1 MAKPGSGKGSNMD
14 SSGLFAKKTPPPSVA
29 DAPASVAEKATVQDT
44 RIGSKSAA
52 HDAGLLEK
60 SIKELTKV
68 MMSKDKDMMKSI
80 NKNMG
85 GDGKRENVFII
96 DAQKKY
102 FTQLAEIEIK
112 ARAEQ
117 KKVWQDERDKKRK
130 DFLVEKNIKK
140 GLSKEGAAFAA
151 DERIASEKLKKKN
164 ATGVKKMFFNITDA
178 FKKSPEELKEEKG
191 RMAQMFGGI
200 KKLFGDQ
207 KDKASK
213 GGGLLGGLKKMMGAY
228 SKLIMGLLGAGL
240 LAALSTLNMK
250 QLKKVW
256 EGIKGAFVAVYE
268 FLKPIVI
275 TIWDW
280 AKSDLLPGL
289 VTFFTDQ
296 IESIT
301 KMFSSLK
308 ERFEGWGEMS
318 FGERVMSVLG
328 AIGDIGIY
336 IWDTFKNLMKLVG
349 GLLGIDGTWFKDT
362 WAAIKALPD
371 TIMEKFSKLG
381 DAISNKWNELFPK
394 GIASF
399 FMDEVFTPIRTFFRE
414 ELSFGSF
421 KEILMS
427 YVKVYL
433 AIGELIKKWLLDPA
447 IKWLGEVFGFDT
459 SQFTD
464 FSLAEILTRTFNQII
479 DWFNKLFNIDIKAIF
494 GSILGKAGE
503 IGAKVWGFF
512 TGDKKEEP
520 PVTTTPP
527 KTPPKTPAEVQAETT
542 TREETR
548 GLKKSQWLQRAK
560 KKWAISS
567 GRDPEDFG
575 KAHGGAKGIKELFGA
590 YQKGDMPTPQ
600 PMSELAQIQKDEGFE
615 SGVYKDTM
623 GIKTIGYGFNL
634 ERAGAQEAL
643 DAAGIKKSLA
653 DLSSGDVTMTE
664 EEASRLMLGEMPHF
678 RGVAERFVGKET
690 WKNLSGNR
698 QGIITNMAYNMGE
711 GTLNKF
717 KKLKAAIKSGDW
729 REAQVQMKDSSWSK
743 QVKGRADRLIARMGQ
758 NDTGTQLAS
767 AQSTSDGLGSS
778 SGGGVIIAPSN
789 VSNTTTHTSDM
800 YAHETTHRDTEINR
814 HL

>member
-1 MAKPGSGKGSNMD
+1 MAKGKLPNIW
-14 SSGLFAKKTPPPSVA
+14 SSASTHAQPPPSVA
-29 DAPASVAEKATVQDT
+29 DAPASVTKPSAKESRMSEKNALADMGTEKA
-44 RIGSKSAA
+44 IM
-52 HDAGLLEK
+52 
-60 SIKELTKV
+60 ELTKV
-68 MMSKDKDMMKSI
+68 MMTKDKNMMESI
-80 NKNMG
+80 NKDMG
-85 GDGKRENVFII
+85 GDGKKENVFII

-102 FTQLAEIEIK
+102 FKELAEIEIK
-112 ARAEQ
+112 AAAGR
-117 KKVWQDERDKKRK
+117 KKGWEEGRDKIREEELKAIR
-130 DFLVEKNIKK
+130 IKS
-140 GLSKEGAAFAA
+140 GMSKEGAAFAA
-151 DERIASEKLKKKN
+151 KKDLANEKSEKKK
-164 ATGVKKMFFNITDA
+164 ATGLSKMFHGMKDA

-191 RMAQMFGGI
+191 RMARMFGGI
-200 KKLFGDQ
+200 KGLFGKEKSDA
-207 KDKASK
+207 DK
-213 GGGLLGGLKKMMGAY
+213 GGGLLGGLKKMMSGY

-268 FLKPIVI
+268 FLKPIVV

-349 GLLGIDGTWFKDT
+349 GLLGIDGTFFKDT

-381 DAISNKWNELFPK
+381 DAVSNKWNQWFPDGVGGMLVDK
-394 GIASF
+394 
-399 FMDEVFTPIRTFFRE
+399 VFTPLKEWFNNTF
-414 ELSFGSF
+414 SFGSW
-421 KEILMS
+421 KETLQSFVTLYFLPAQIIKD
-427 YVKVYL
+427 V
-433 AIGELIKKWLLDPA
+433 LINPA
-447 IKWLGEVFGFDT
+447 AEWLGKKFGFD
-459 SQFTD
+459 SSKFTD
-464 FSLAEILTRTFNQII
+464 FSIGELFGKAMDEIVA
-479 DWFNKLFNIDIKAIF
+479 WFDKLFNIDIKAIF

-512 TGDKKEEP
+512 KGDKKEEP
-520 PVTTTPP
+520 VT
-527 KTPPKTPAEVQAETT
+527 KTPVPKTPAEI
-542 TREETR
+542 TREAEEEKETGKQSKTDYFR
-548 GLKKSQWLQRAK
+548 QFGEGSRMKGVKALGGKDAANEMWQKYKTGRA
-560 KKWAISS
+560 
-567 GRDPEDFG
+567 GP
-575 KAHGGAKGIKELFGA
+575 KALDRATASK
-590 YQKGDMPTPQ
+590 
-600 PMSELAQIQKDEGFE
+600 SELEQIQKDEGFE

-678 RGVAERFVGKET
+678 KKVAERFVGKET

-717 KKLKAAIKSGDW
+717 KKLKAAIRSGDW
-729 REAQVQMKDSSWSK
+729 QEAQVQMKDSSWSK
-743 QVKGRADRLIARMGQ
+743 QVKGRSDRLIARMGQ

-767 AQSTSDGLGSS
+767 AQSTSDSLGSS
-778 SGGGVIIAPSN
+778 GGGGVIIAPNN
-789 VSNTTTHTSDM
+789 VTNSTTNSSPM
-800 YAHETTHRDTEINR
+800 YAHETTHRDTEMLNNTAI
-814 HL
+814 LDA